1 MTLVLLVLL
10 LVLTALYGHISN
22 NVERFAN
29 AGNVVSRVVILVFGL
44 VMGGGGA
51 FLFLRNVS
59 QPSWAFG
66 SGFVIGPMLAVGA
79 TVYLV
84 VALFFPLRQVQGLLR
99 YSFRH
104 KFTDKI

>member
-1 MTLVLLVLL
+1 MTVALLVLLV
-10 LVLTALYGHISN
+10 VLTALYGYISN

-29 AGNVVSRVVILVFGL
+29 SGNLVSRIIVLVSGL
-44 VMGGGGA
+44 VMGGGGT

-66 SGFVIGPMLAVGA
+66 SGFVIGPMLAVAA
-79 TVYLV
+79 TIYLV
-84 VALFFPLRQVQGLLR
+84 VALLFPLRHVQGLLR

-104 KFTDKI
+104 KLTEEV